1 MENPNSKDYLLYRY
15 PGGEI
20 ISNEGKLEKSD
31 FEILE
36 DGFIFT
42 DFLKE
47 NCYIFKENDS
57 TNDFE
62 CHFDAE
68 KPYVFTKNEYLNQ
81 ATSFLNCIQQLQLG
95 KAVFTRI
102 KSAVF
107 DSSKTVALFKELC
120 KKYPNALVYLVSS
133 KLIGTWIGASPEVLL
148 EVHDDYL
155 FTMSLAGTKKVNA
168 HIEWTEKEIF
178 EQEIVTD
185 FIADELKKMQVDS
198 LEIIGPYDFEA
209 GPVEHLRT
217 DICAQI
223 SGISPLEIAL
233 KLHPTPAVSG
243 LPRAEAISLIQTLE
257 NHHRGIYTG
266 IIGLISEDSARL
278 FVNLR
283 CAQIQEKNAYLYI
296 GGGFT
301 AQSIPEMEWEETEN
315 KSQTLLN
322 VMRNL

>member
-1 MENPNSKDYLLYRY
+1 MENPTSKDYLLYRY
-15 PGGEI
+15 PGSEI
-20 ISNEGKLEKSD
+20 VHVEGIVEKSTFD
-31 FEILE
+31 NLK

-47 NCYIFKENDS
+47 NCYIFRESVETKN
-57 TNDFE
+57 FE
-62 CHFDAE
+62 IHFDTE

-95 KAVFTRI
+95 KAVFSRI
-102 KSAVF
+102 K
-107 DSSKTVALFKELC
+107 TALFDTNKTLQLFSELC
-120 KKYPNALVYLVSS
+120 DKYPNALVYLVSS
-133 KLIGTWIGASPEVLL
+133 KQMGTWIGASPEVLL
-148 EVHDDYL
+148 EAHDDYL

-168 HIEWTEKEIF
+168 NIEWTEKEII
-178 EQEIVTD
+178 EQELVTD

-198 LEIIGPYDFEA
+198 LEIIGPYNFEA

-223 SGISPLEIAL
+223 STIAPIEIAMN
-233 KLHPTPAVSG
+233 LHPTPAVSG
-243 LPRAEAISLIQTLE
+243 LPRAEAIALIKTLE
-257 NHHRGIYTG
+257 THDRGLYTG
-266 IIGLISEDSARL
+266 MIGLISENTARL

-283 CAQIQEKNAYLYI
+283 CAQIQEKNTYLYI

-322 VMRNL
+322 AMRNL

>member
-1 MENPNSKDYLLYRY
+1 MENPISKDYLFYRY
-15 PGGEI
+15 PGSEI
-20 ISNEGKLEKSD
+20 VQLEGILEKSAFD
-31 FEILE
+31 NLK

-47 NCYIFKENDS
+47 NCYIFRESSETK
-57 TNDFE
+57 DFE
-62 CHFDAE
+62 IHFDTN

-95 KAVFTRI
+95 KAVFSRI
-102 KSAVF
+102 KTILF
-107 DSSKTVALFKELC
+107 DTSKTLQLFNELC
-120 KKYPNALVYLVSS
+120 EKYPNALVYLISGN
-133 KLIGTWIGASPEVLL
+133 LIGTWVGASPEVLL
-148 EVHDDYL
+148 EAHDEYL

-168 HIEWTEKEIF
+168 NIEWTEKEII
-178 EQEIVTD
+178 EQELVTD

-209 GPVEHLRT
+209 GPIEHLRT

-223 SGISPLEIAL
+223 SNISPLDIAY

-243 LPRAEAISLIQTLE
+243 LPRTEAIALIKTLE
-257 NHHRGIYTG
+257 THNRGLYTG
-266 IIGLISEDSARL
+266 MIGLISENTTRL

-283 CAQIQEKNAYLYI
+283 CAQIQEKNTYLYI

>member
-1 MENPNSKDYLLYRY
+1 MENPISKDYLLYRY
-15 PGGEI
+15 PGSEI
-20 ISNEGKLEKSD
+20 VQLEGILEKSAFD
-31 FEILE
+31 NLK

-47 NCYIFKENDS
+47 NCYIFRESSETK
-57 TNDFE
+57 DFE
-62 CHFDAE
+62 IHFDTN

-95 KAVFTRI
+95 KAVFSRI
-102 KSAVF
+102 KTILF
-107 DSSKTVALFKELC
+107 DTSKTLQLFNELC
-120 KKYPNALVYLVSS
+120 EKYPNALVYLISGN
-133 KLIGTWIGASPEVLL
+133 LIGTWVGASPEVLL
-148 EVHDDYL
+148 EAHDEYL

-168 HIEWTEKEIF
+168 NIEWTEKEII
-178 EQEIVTD
+178 EQELVTD

-223 SGISPLEIAL
+223 SNISPLEIAY

-243 LPRAEAISLIQTLE
+243 LPRTESIALIKTLE
-257 NHHRGIYTG
+257 THNRGLYTG
-266 IIGLISEDSARL
+266 MIGLISENSTRL

-283 CAQIQEKNAYLYI
+283 CAQIQEKNTYLYI

>member
-1 MENPNSKDYLLYRY
+1 MEKPNSKDYLLYRY
-15 PGGEI
+15 PGSEI
-20 ISNEGKLEKSD
+20 ISNEGTLEKSD
-31 FEILE
+31 FENLK

-47 NCYIFKENDS
+47 NCYIFKENVS
-57 TNDFE
+57 TNNFE
-62 CHFDAE
+62 NHFDEE

-81 ATSFLNCIQQLQLG
+81 ATSFLNCIQQLHLG
-95 KAVFTRI
+95 KAVFSRI
-102 KSAVF
+102 KTTLF
-107 DSSKTVALFKELC
+107 DTNKTLALFNELC
-120 KKYPNALVYLVSS
+120 DKYPNALVYLVSS
-133 KLIGTWIGASPEVLL
+133 KLLGTWIGASPEVLL
-148 EVHDDYL
+148 EAHDDYL
-155 FTMSLAGTKKVNA
+155 FTMSLAGTKKVNEET
-168 HIEWTEKEIF
+168 EWTEKEII
-178 EQEIVTD
+178 EQELVTD

-223 SGISPLEIAL
+223 SAISPLDIAY

-257 NHHRGIYTG
+257 THNRGLYTG
-266 IIGLISEDSARL
+266 MIGLISSDSARL

-283 CAQIQEKNAYLYI
+283 CAQIQEKNTYLYI

>member
-1 MENPNSKDYLLYRY
+1 MKNPNSKDYLLYRY
-15 PGGEI
+15 PGSEI
-20 ISNEGKLEKSD
+20 VQLQGILEKSS
-31 FEILE
+31 FEDLK

-47 NCYIFKENDS
+47 NCYIFNKGAQ
-57 TNDFE
+57 TKDFE
-62 CHFDAE
+62 IHFDKN

-95 KAVFTRI
+95 KAVFSRI
-102 KSAVF
+102 KTTLF
-107 DSSKTVALFKELC
+107 DTNKTLQLFNELC
-120 KKYPNALVYLVSS
+120 DKYPNALVYLVSS
-133 KLIGTWIGASPEVLL
+133 SEIGTWIGASPEVLL
-148 EVHDDYL
+148 EAHDDYL

-168 HIEWTEKEIF
+168 NIEWTEKEMI
-178 EQEIVTD
+178 EQELVTE

-223 SGISPLEIAL
+223 SNISPLEIAYN
-233 KLHPTPAVSG
+233 LHPTPAVSG
-243 LPRAEAISLIQTLE
+243 LPRLEAIALIQTIE
-257 NHHRGIYTG
+257 THNRGFYTG
-266 IIGLISEDSARL
+266 MIGLISENSTRL

-283 CAQIQEKNAYLYI
+283 CAQIQEKNTYLYI

-301 AQSIPEMEWEETEN
+301 SQSIPEMEWEETEN

-322 VMRNL
+322 VIRNL

>member
-1 MENPNSKDYLLYRY
+1 MGNPKSKDYLLYRY

-20 ISNEGKLEKSD
+20 ISNEGTLEKSD
-31 FEILE
+31 FENLKE
-36 DGFIFT
+36 GFIFT

-47 NCYIFKENDS
+47 KCYVFKENGS
-57 TNDFE
+57 IINFE
-62 CHFDAE
+62 SHYNTE
-68 KPYVFTKNEYLNQ
+68 KPYVFTKFEYLNQ

-95 KAVFTRI
+95 KAVFSRI
-102 KSAVF
+102 KTTLF
-107 DSSKTVALFKELC
+107 DTSKTMALFNELC
-120 KKYPNALVYLVSS
+120 KKYPNALVYLISS

-148 EVHDDYL
+148 EAHDDYL
-155 FTMSLAGTKKVNA
+155 FTMSLAGTKKVNEE
-168 HIEWTEKEIF
+168 IEWTNKEII
-178 EQEIVTD
+178 EQELVTD

-223 SGISPLEIAL
+223 SGISPLDIAS

-243 LPRAEAISLIQTLE
+243 LPRTGAIALIKTLE
-257 NHHRGIYTG
+257 THNRALYTG
-266 IIGLISEDSARL
+266 IIGLISENSARL

-283 CAQIQEKNAYLYI
+283 CAQIQEKNTYLYI

-322 VMRNL
+322 VMKNL

>member
-1 MENPNSKDYLLYRY
+1 MENPISKDYLLYRY
-15 PGGEI
+15 PGSEI
-20 ISNEGKLEKSD
+20 VQLEGILEKSAFD
-31 FEILE
+31 NLK

-47 NCYIFKENDS
+47 NCYIFRESSETK
-57 TNDFE
+57 DFE
-62 CHFDAE
+62 IHFDTN

-95 KAVFTRI
+95 KAVFSRI
-102 KSAVF
+102 KTTLF
-107 DSSKTVALFKELC
+107 DTSKTLQLFNELC
-120 KKYPNALVYLVSS
+120 NKYPNALVYLISGN
-133 KLIGTWIGASPEVLL
+133 LIGTWVGASPEVLL
-148 EVHDDYL
+148 EAHDEYL

-168 HIEWTEKEIF
+168 NIEWTGKEII
-178 EQEIVTD
+178 EQELVTD

-223 SGISPLEIAL
+223 SNISPLEIAY

-243 LPRAEAISLIQTLE
+243 LPRTEAIALIKTLE
-257 NHHRGIYTG
+257 THNRGLYTG
-266 IIGLISEDSARL
+266 MIGLISENSTRL

-283 CAQIQEKNAYLYI
+283 CAQIQEKNTYLYI

>member
-1 MENPNSKDYLLYRY
+1 
-15 PGGEI
+15 
-20 ISNEGKLEKSD
+20 
-31 FEILE
+31 
-36 DGFIFT
+36 
-42 DFLKE
+42 
-47 NCYIFKENDS
+47 
-57 TNDFE
+57 
-62 CHFDAE
+62 
-68 KPYVFTKNEYLNQ
+68 
-81 ATSFLNCIQQLQLG
+81 
-95 KAVFTRI
+95 
-102 KSAVF
+102 
-107 DSSKTVALFKELC
+107 LC
-120 KKYPNALVYLVSS
+120 DKYPNALVYLISS

-148 EVHDDYL
+148 EAHDDYL

-168 HIEWTEKEIF
+168 NIEWTEKEII
-178 EQEIVTD
+178 EQELVTD

-223 SGISPLEIAL
+223 STITPIEIAQN
-233 KLHPTPAVSG
+233 LHPTPAVSG
-243 LPRAEAISLIQTLE
+243 LPRTEAIALIKTLE
-257 NHHRGIYTG
+257 THDRGLYTG
-266 IIGLISEDSARL
+266 MIGLISENTARL

-283 CAQIQEKNAYLYI
+283 CAQIQEKNTYLYI